1 MLSKG
6 GGYNKVYVFKDEKKT
21 LNNQLAVIIN
31 ISKIGSKFYSLLKYA
46 NGSLNYTR
54 LTHGSLLGDVV
65 YTTNLPPYLWYFY
78 KPGMTVML
86 RFLKKFTIFHSLC
99 TLNKAKYGTANGVF
113 CQLLENTLTGG
124 IVKIKLP
131 SGQVKEVSG
140 NLFATV
146 GRVSNINSRYENLG
160 KAGSLKQRLKKP
172 KVRGVAKNPV
182 DHPHGGRTKTNK
194 PEVSPWGWVTKLR
207 K

>member
-1 MLSKG
+1 
-6 GGYNKVYVFKDEKKT
+6 
-21 LNNQLAVIIN
+21 
-31 ISKIGSKFYSLLKYA
+31 
-46 NGSLNYTR
+46 
-54 LTHGSLLGDVV
+54 
-65 YTTNLPPYLWYFY
+65 
-78 KPGMTVML
+78 ML